1 MDRRAW
7 CATVTKSWTLTELW
21 THTQNRIRI
30 QILVKHLLTPQSKT
44 CLLIWNIYPYPTP
57 LRLKTTSGI
66 HRAVSSDTTKQSLSL
81 GKTEEEVKYL
91 LKQKLGGVRGWSA
104 VWVVMMP
111 IDFPLPNLVFILEA
125 KQASVGFWFAIQEYS
140 RFLLNLQTAY
150 FATNS
155 NEKRSLLNGFPSS
168 EGLTPLFSVNV
179 WAWSWKYATEQRI
192 KNKNHTEVGYLSSFP
207 SGWEV

>member
-1 MDRRAW
+1 M
-7 CATVTKSWTLTELW
+7 
-21 THTQNRIRI
+21 
-30 QILVKHLLTPQSKT
+30 
-44 CLLIWNIYPYPTP
+44 
-57 LRLKTTSGI
+57 
-66 HRAVSSDTTKQSLSL
+66 SSDTTKQSLSL

-168 EGLTPLFSVNV
+168 EGLMPLFSVNV
-179 WAWSWKYATEQRI
+179 
-192 KNKNHTEVGYLSSFP
+192 
-207 SGWEV
+207 